1 MVSRIG
7 AGSKDGDYVAPFD
20 TLNLTKSYGCTFE
33 HFNSTDTIGST
44 NWFSYSN
51 GLYTDGNI
59 VQTYD
64 MLEVGDKVY
73 RDSVGNN
80 YFPEGAGFI
89 IQSSPAGMPIRS
101 SLHWVSI
108 GANGVVLSIT
118 KMEDITP
125 SSGATV
131 NTLSGNLSSI
141 TEEGSNLRFT
151 MSNGDSFLIATI

>member
-1 MVSRIG
+1 
-7 AGSKDGDYVAPFD
+7 
-20 TLNLTKSYGCTFE
+20 
-33 HFNSTDTIGST
+33 
-44 NWFSYSN
+44 
-51 GLYTDGNI
+51 
-59 VQTYD
+59 

-73 RDSVGNN
+73 RDSVCNN